1 MSGKELIKNEEIQSK
16 IFTVRGL
23 QVMIDSDLAELYRI
37 EVKVL
42 NRAVK
47 RNIERFPPEFMFQ
60 LTTDENNSLRSQ
72 FVTLENQ
79 NYLRFQIGTSN
90 NKQNLRSQIVTSKQ
104 RGGKIYLPYAF
115 ERLGVRS
122 SFLTKS

>member
-1 MSGKELIKNEEIQSK
+1 MSRNELIKNEEIQSK

-60 LTTDENNSLRSQ
+60 LTADEHNSLRSQ
-72 FVTLENQ
+72 FVTSEDQ
-79 NYLRFQIGTSN
+79 DYLRFQIGTSN
-90 NKQNLRSQIVTSKQ
+90 NKQNLRSQIVTSNQ
-104 RGGKIYLPYAF
+104 RGGRRYIPYA
-115 ERLGVRS
+115 
-122 SFLTKS
+122 